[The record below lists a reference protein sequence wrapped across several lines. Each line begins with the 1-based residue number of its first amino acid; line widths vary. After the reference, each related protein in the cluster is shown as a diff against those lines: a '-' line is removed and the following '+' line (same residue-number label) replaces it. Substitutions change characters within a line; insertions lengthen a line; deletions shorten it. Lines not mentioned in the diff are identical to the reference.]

1 MAELFSNFGEITWQ
15 MVVMWLIG
23 ALLMDDQL
31 APYSLPEL
39 SIEHFR
45 PELQPTFAAVQG
57 FWITKGLLDIMQIAA
72 KYPDQKQNL
81 LSCVASCESE
91 CIRLTRDRVEEWTRI
106 IMEDAAKARFQ
117 SLAFRAVDAATAF
130 DDLPD
135 LYQQMG
141 QALDI
146 HTEKNDFQSVGDLL
160 DDYIRHLDE
169 KPKYIRTGLS
179 KLDEN
184 LHLVPGNY
192 FVIGGRPSAGKTALS
207 LQMAADMAAQGY
219 KVCYFSLET
228 DPNTLIERTI
238 SNRLRIPLHVVKN
251 KNVSTDELDR
261 LADVKKTPVY
271 FRSAAGKGVGWIR
284 TQSVR
289 MRADIVFVDYLQ
301 LIHQAGAKD
310 RYGAITEISIALHE
324 FAQATHTLVIAL
336 AQLNRDTAR
345 TGAIPT
351 SADLRESGQIEQDA
365 DAIILLASDVA
376 IKDHPERKY
385 YFGLAKNKEGDT
397 GDLLITFNKP
407 IQRFEEYEW

>member
-1 MAELFSNFGEITWQ
+1 MDVQS
-15 MVVMWLIG
+15 VLIG

-169 KPKYIRTGLS
+169 KPAPRARQLFRDRRQTQRGQDRSEPPACCRDGK
-179 KLDEN
+179 
-184 LHLVPGNY
+184 
-192 FVIGGRPSAGKTALS
+192 AG
-207 LQMAADMAAQGY
+207 
-219 KVCYFSLET
+219 
-228 DPNTLIERTI
+228 
-238 SNRLRIPLHVVKN
+238 
-251 KNVSTDELDR
+251 
-261 LADVKKTPVY
+261 
-271 FRSAAGKGVGWIR
+271 
-284 TQSVR
+284 
-289 MRADIVFVDYLQ
+289 
-301 LIHQAGAKD
+301 QAGVLFLAGN
-310 RYGAITEISIALHE
+310 RPGHIAGPSDCQPAVCSSL
-324 FAQATHTLVIAL
+324 
-336 AQLNRDTAR
+336 
-345 TGAIPT
+345 G
-351 SADLRESGQIEQDA
+351 GQ
-365 DAIILLASDVA
+365 
-376 IKDHPERKY
+376 K
-385 YFGLAKNKEGDT
+385 
-397 GDLLITFNKP
+397 
-407 IQRFEEYEW
+407 

>member
-1 MAELFSNFGEITWQ
+1 MDVQS
-15 MVVMWLIG
+15 VLIG

-45 PELQPTFAAVQG
+45 PELQPIFAAVQG

-207 LQMAADMAAQGY
+207 LQLAAGMAKQG
-219 KVCYFSLET
+219 KRVCYFSLET
-228 DPNTLIERTI
+228 DPATLQA
-238 SNRLRIPLHVVKN
+238 RLIANQLYAPLSAVKN
-251 KNVSTDELDR
+251 KTLSMNELDR
-261 LADVKKTPVY
+261 LADMKRWPL
-271 FRSAAGKGVGWIR
+271 FIRSAAGKGVAWIKA
-284 TQSVR
+284 QALR
-289 MRADIVFVDYLQ
+289 MKADIIFVDYLQ
-301 LIHQAGAKD
+301 LIHERGSSD
-310 RYGAITEISIALHE
+310 RYNAITEISIALHE
-324 FAQATHTLVIAL
+324 LAQTTGILVVAL
-336 AQLNRDTAR
+336 AQLNRNAAR
-345 TGAIPT
+345 AEP
-351 SADLRESGQIEQDA
+351 SNADLRESGQIEQDA
-365 DAIILLASDVA
+365 DAILLLSADG
-376 IKDHPERKY
+376 DT
-385 YFGLAKNKEGDT
+385 YFSRLTKNKEGRVGNAGLEFDKMT
-397 GDLLITFNKP
+397 
-407 IQRFEEYEW
+407 QRFTCVTAN